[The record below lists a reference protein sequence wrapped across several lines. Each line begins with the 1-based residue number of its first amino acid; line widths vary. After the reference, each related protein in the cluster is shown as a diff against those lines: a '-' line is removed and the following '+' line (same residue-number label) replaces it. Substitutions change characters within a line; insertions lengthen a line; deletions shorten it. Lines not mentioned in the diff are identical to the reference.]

1 MSSSIT
7 PSDLPEVP
15 ATAPDPVAC
24 ARQRRRLQGGREV
37 PWLNDEVA
45 RRLDS
50 KLDWIKLQPTS
61 WVDWAPAWGGGSTRV
76 AARYPQALHGR
87 LDPWAAG
94 PAVQARSAGLKGIQ
108 GIRQSLQ
115 QWWTGQGQ
123 RLWTWADVDQAPWAE
138 SGAQMLWAN
147 MSLHT
152 AVSVP
157 ATLRQWHGQL
167 APQGFVM
174 CSALGPDTARELRA
188 LYARRG
194 WGLPTIDFIDM
205 HDLGDELVKA
215 GFADPVMDMER
226 IRLTWASPEA
236 MLAELRTWGGNVA
249 TGRFGGCR
257 SRAWQQAWLQAVGE
271 ELRDADG
278 RVGLTIEVIY
288 GHALKPEP
296 RAPLQAETRVSL
308 QDMRRMVQRR
318 DTP

>member
-1 MSSSIT
+1 MSSQPTS
-7 PSDLPEVP
+7 PDLSVVP
-15 ATAPDPVAC
+15 AAAPDPIAC
-24 ARQRRRLQGGREV
+24 ARQRRRLQARRET

-50 KLDWIKLQPTS
+50 KLDWIKLQPAS
-61 WVDWAPAWGGGSTRV
+61 WVDWAPAWGGGSALV
-76 AARYPQALHGR
+76 SARYPQALRGR
-87 LDPWAAG
+87 VDPWASG
-94 PAVQARSAGLKGIQ
+94 PVADPKASGIQ
-108 GIRQSLQ
+108 GLRQSLQ
-115 QWWTGQGQ
+115 QWWTGQGH
-123 RLWTWADVDQAPWAE
+123 RLWTLADVDQAPWAE
-138 SGAQMLWAN
+138 AGAQMLWAN

-157 ATLRQWHGQL
+157 ATLRQWHAQL
-167 APQGFVM
+167 APQGFLM
-174 CSALGPDTARELRA
+174 CSALGPDTGRELRA

-226 IRLTWASPEA
+226 IRLTWATPEA
-236 MLAELRTWGGNVA
+236 MLSEMRSWGGNVA
-249 TGRFGGCR
+249 TGRFGACR
-257 SRAWQQAWLQAVGE
+257 SRAWQRAWLHAVGE

-288 GHALKPEP
+288 GHAIKPEP